1 MRYSSRVNPFL
12 SRRRYNS
19 VCEWWAPSN
28 YGGQI
33 PLYKMAVT
41 MSPAGKFHAKALS
54 DFSYNRDNESS
65 IRISNSFVTIETP
78 DDVSMMVVDSI
89 VRYQGILYRVSNVSK
104 REIAKTRQFMRVPL
118 FIYVIQLTR

>member
-1 MRYSSRVNPFL
+1 
-12 SRRRYNS
+12 
-19 VCEWWAPSN
+19 
-28 YGGQI
+28 
-33 PLYKMAVT
+33 